1 MPFRERRLWSE
12 VCVFTTGYGHV
23 LCRFLLLLLLLLL
36 LFLCCGK
43 CNHQRRMRTTS
54 TWTQKTW
61 RPRSKQSRMEE
72 VSLKLVSKGCVFC
85 SDSGNNLLLDSW
97 LVMYCLRFADVTSCS
112 KGLWTQELPLRSLK
126 HSDECFTEWTQW
138 MTVVSNE
145 LICIWIVELQVNTFR
160 YLCFMYY
167 CLCTLPVKG
176 FFCFFP
182 RSSKL
187 HLFDYTVK
195 TNILKY

>member
-1 MPFRERRLWSE
+1 M
-12 VCVFTTGYGHV
+12 

-36 LFLCCGK
+36 LFLLWKVQTTRGGWELPVRGP
-43 CNHQRRMRTTS
+43 RR
-54 TWTQKTW
+54 
-61 RPRSKQSRMEE
+61 PGGPDQSRAGWRRWAL
-72 VSLKLVSKGCVFC
+72 SWLVRVGVFC

-97 LVMYCLRFADVTSCS
+97 LVTYCLRFADVTSCS

-176 FFCFFP
+176 FFFFP
-182 RSSKL
+182 SLIKAAFIWLYSK
-187 HLFDYTVK
+187 
-195 TNILKY
+195 N

>member
-23 LCRFLLLLLLLLL
+23 LCRFLLWLLLLLL
-36 LFLCCGK
+36 LFLLWK
-43 CNHQRRMRTTS
+43 VQTTRGGWELPV

-97 LVMYCLRFADVTSCS
+97 LVTYCLRFADVTSCS

-167 CLCTLPVKG
+167 CLCNTTSQR
-176 FFCFFP
+176 FFCF
-182 RSSKL
+182 SLAHQSCIYL
-187 HLFDYTVK
+187 
-195 TNILKY
+195 IIQ